1 MEKHPYDQLIE
12 TVADKMKLV
21 TSVKF
26 KVKEGCEAEFVKQY
40 SESDCADAIYCRLVS
55 IGENE
60 YLSISEYFE
69 VEKVLEAE
77 ESGVSWLDTVEHLLE
92 FYGDSRTDAVSGHV
106 VFELK

>member
-1 MEKHPYDQLIE
+1 
-12 TVADKMKLV
+12 MKLV
-21 TSVKF
+21 TAVKF
-26 KVKEGCEAEFVKQY
+26 KVKERCEAEFVKQY

-106 VFELK
+106 VFELTP

>member
-1 MEKHPYDQLIE
+1 MNQIVLMQF
-12 TVADKMKLV
+12 TADWFLL
-21 TSVKF
+21 
-26 KVKEGCEAEFVKQY
+26 G
-40 SESDCADAIYCRLVS
+40 D
-55 IGENE
+55 NE